1 MNQDPIYGLEIY
13 FEKKYTKRVLDTI
26 NNFEFPEDWTPK
38 QVVDYIT
45 YKLDRK

>member
-1 MNQDPIYGLEIY
+1 MADDEIYKLEEY
-13 FEKKYTKRVLDTI
+13 FEKKYRKDMLDQI
-26 NNFEFPEDWTPK
+26 NKFEFPSEWTPK

>member
-1 MNQDPIYGLEIY
+1 MSQDPIYELEGY
-13 FEKKYTKRVLDTI
+13 FEKKYQKIFLDQI
-26 NNFEFPEDWTPK
+26 NNFEFPDEWTPK

>member
-1 MNQDPIYGLEIY
+1 MNQDPIYGLEVY
-13 FEKKYTKRVLDTI
+13 FEKKYTQRVLDQI
-26 NNFEFPEDWTPK
+26 NKFEFPEEWTPK